1 MDDKIRMVD
10 LNGQYMKIK
19 DEIDAGI
26 REVLDSS
33 AFINGPATSQFRDA
47 LGKYL
52 GGVHVITCANGT
64 DALQIALMALG
75 LSPGDEVIVPAFTYV
90 SSAEVIAL
98 LGLTPVMVDVNPRTF
113 NTTVD
118 NIRKGLT
125 SKTKAIIPVHLFGQ
139 SCDMEPI
146 MDFAA
151 EHSLY
156 VIEDNAQSIGA
167 EYIFSDGHR
176 ARTGTIGDIG
186 CTSFFPSK
194 NLGCYGDGGAIFCKD
209 EELAARMA
217 MIANHGQ
224 SAKYRHSVI
233 GCNSRLDT
241 IQAAILNVKLKHL
254 DEYSAARRKAA
265 AYYTSRLKE
274 FDPAGEFFDTP
285 AEMPG
290 KSTHVWHQYT
300 LKIHNGRRDALKR
313 HLAETGI
320 PSMIYY
326 PLPLNEQEAFK
337 GIARKGENL
346 VHSKECADSVL
357 SLPMHTELTE
367 GIMDRIVD
375 GGEDFFRKL

>member
-1 MDDKIRMVD
+1 MRFAVFVAFLSVAVLCHAQRTATVSAEYTYYAPDNLTLEQAKQKAVQRAMLEAIAAEFGTLVQQMSTTSVTNADGKSFVGYSSLGSSDVRGEWIRTIGQPEFDMDYRDGQLIINVKIKGEAREID
-10 LNGQYMKIK
+10 YMKPQFVTRIL
-19 DEIDAGI
+19 
-26 REVLDSS
+26 R
-33 AFINGPATSQFRDA
+33 NGTKENYESEEFRD
-47 LGKYL
+47 GDYL
-52 GGVHVITCANGT
+52 YMSVI
-64 DALQIALMALG
+64 
-75 LSPGDEVIVPAFTYV
+75 SPV
-90 SSAEVIAL
+90 SGYA
-98 LGLTPVMVDVNPRTF
+98 
-113 NTTVD
+113 
-118 NIRKGLT
+118 
-125 SKTKAIIPVHLFGQ
+125 
-139 SCDMEPI
+139 
-146 MDFAA
+146 
-151 EHSLY
+151 
-156 VIEDNAQSIGA
+156 
-167 EYIFSDGHR
+167 
-176 ARTGTIGDIG
+176 
-186 CTSFFPSK
+186 
-194 NLGCYGDGGAIFCKD
+194 AIFCKD
-209 EELAARMA
+209 EELAAKMS

-224 SAKYRHSVI
+224 SAKYRHTVT

-241 IQAAILNVKLKHL
+241 IQAAVLNVKLAHL

-274 FDPAGEFFDTP
+274 FDPGGEFFDTP

-313 HLAETGI
+313 HLAGTGI

-375 GGEDFFRKL
+375 GVEDFFRKL